1 MDEKISSGSPLIDEF
16 LDGGFEK
23 DVITTIYG
31 PAGTGKTTICLMATL
46 SMVKDKKVIFIDTE
60 GSFSVERIKQLLGN
74 KDVEKV
80 LSKIFVLRPMTFEE
94 QRKTI
99 ETLKD
104 MVDSKIGLVVVDTIA
119 MLYRAEMGLNEDYQ
133 EVNKSLATQF
143 ANLIRIARDKGV
155 AVLVTNQVYA
165 DFENKDAVHLVG
177 GDVIKY
183 GSKSLIELKLL
194 FGGKRKALLR
204 KHRHLPQKEIVFE
217 IVNEGLR
224 NAVDESEKQKKT
236 FKLF

>member
-119 MLYRAEMGLNEDYQ
+119 LLYRA
-133 EVNKSLATQF
+133 
-143 ANLIRIARDKGV
+143 
-155 AVLVTNQVYA
+155 
-165 DFENKDAVHLVG
+165 
-177 GDVIKY
+177 
-183 GSKSLIELKLL
+183 
-194 FGGKRKALLR
+194 
-204 KHRHLPQKEIVFE
+204 
-217 IVNEGLR
+217 
-224 NAVDESEKQKKT
+224 
-236 FKLF
+236 